1 MDYEHAGRVAKARI
15 LADTLRGLGVTS
27 AEAATYD
34 PDQRKAT
41 SLEAGR
47 RAPSEDTWA
56 MVVSDLRLRE
66 RLEHVTA
73 ATDDEFAGL

>member
-34 PDQRKAT
+34 ETARKAT
-41 SLEAGR
+41 SAEAGR
-47 RAPSEDTWA
+47 RTPSQATWE
-56 MVVSDLRLRE
+56 MVVADLRLHE
-66 RLEHVTA
+66 RLAKVTA
-73 ATDDEFAGL
+73 AEADEFAGL